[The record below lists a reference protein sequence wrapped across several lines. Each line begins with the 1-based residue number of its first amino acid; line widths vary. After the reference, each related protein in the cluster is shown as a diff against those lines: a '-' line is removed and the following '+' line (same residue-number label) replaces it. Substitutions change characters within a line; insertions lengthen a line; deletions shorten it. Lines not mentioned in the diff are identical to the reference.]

1 MKTSHLIAL
10 TATIVACSAATASA
24 RPIIDPPGG
33 QASKPS
39 APTAGSIT
47 ANREQ
52 ISNEQAQPSQAQRAL
67 ADLAA
72 YKIRMELRRSATPPA
87 PVPLADRT
95 ATDDG
100 FPLVLVVA
108 GVAIPLVLAFLVGR
122 PMLGYARQRRHP
134 TPVA

>member
-39 APTAGSIT
+39 APAAGT
-47 ANREQ
+47 TEQ
-52 ISNEQAQPSQAQRAL
+52 LSDAQRAL

-72 YKIRMELRRSATPPA
+72 YKIRMELRESAPAPA
-87 PVPLADRT
+87 PVPLTDRT
-95 ATDDG
+95 TTDDG
-100 FPLVLVVA
+100 FPLVLVIA
-108 GVAIPLVLAFLVGR
+108 GIAIALILAFLVGR
-122 PMLGYARQRRHP
+122 PMLGHARQRRHP